1 MSSSPNPYRIAPI
14 DFGDNDSAFARFRR
28 QLRNP
33 SLPTFIILTLVVLA
47 VPVLILLPGFYSG
60 ARENIGY
67 FTTEFTVN
75 LFELRVAVPS
85 NIVPYLRLRMEIMRD
100 ASDPTEWNGVSFESG
115 PCNLDNLTALPEGK
129 YADAVAVA
137 CERIHTVQTTYGA
150 SCATAASC
158 SIPAEAARELDA
170 IESDLLL
177 EFSDAYSYLAE
188 EQTSEP

>member
-33 SLPTFIILTLVVLA
+33 SLPTFIILTLVVLS

-60 ARENIGY
+60 ARENARY
-67 FTTEFTVN
+67 FTAEFTVN

-85 NIVPYLRLRMEIMRD
+85 NVVPYLRQRMEIMRN

-115 PCNLDNLTALPEGK
+115 PCNLDNLAGLPEGK

-137 CERIHTVQTTYGA
+137 CDRILTVQTTYGP
-150 SCATAASC
+150 SCATADMCAV
-158 SIPAEAARELDA
+158 PEEAVQELDA
-170 IESDLLL
+170 IESALLL

-188 EQTSEP
+188 EETSEP